1 MLRGDAVPVLEAAI
15 NSIGQT
21 VELLNLVGTSCLKLG
36 QKERALP
43 YLVRSLEMNPDQ
55 PEIRQAVEAVSKRS
69 QGDSG
74 GVEFVV

>member
-1 MLRGDAVPVLEAAI
+1 MGISGHTMLRGDAVPVLEAAI
-15 NSIGQT
+15 KSIGQT

-43 YLVRSLEMNPDQ
+43 YLVRSLEINPDQ

-69 QGDSG
+69 
-74 GVEFVV
+74 

>member
-15 NSIGQT
+15 KSIGQT